1 MVLEYNRLLS
11 LYPIMLPLVAA
22 RVLVVVVQVA
32 RVLVVVVEVI
42 VIGAVGRGAR
52 VGEGAPQIAVL

>member
-1 MVLEYNRLLS
+1 MV
-11 LYPIMLPLVAA
+11 PLVAT

-32 RVLVVVVEVI
+32 RVLVVVVQVARVLVVEVI
-42 VIGAVGRGAR
+42 VVGAVGRGAR